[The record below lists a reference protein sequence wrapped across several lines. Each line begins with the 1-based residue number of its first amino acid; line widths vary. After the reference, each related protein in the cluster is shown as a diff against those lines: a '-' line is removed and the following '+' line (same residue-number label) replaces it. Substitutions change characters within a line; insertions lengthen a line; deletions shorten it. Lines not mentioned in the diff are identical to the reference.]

1 MDLIAEYERHL
12 RRLDRSPNTIACYIR
27 TLRQADREL
36 PEGLVLATA
45 EELEDWLFS
54 TSPARRGGGE
64 RGKTTRSQYVQ
75 ILKGFGRWSTDPKRP
90 ERIRLDFDATAE
102 LADLQP
108 AKVKPKPTREDD
120 LAQMLRNVGAPYSVW
135 ILLAAYGGLRC
146 IEISRIDREDI
157 TAERIWLH
165 GKGDKERY
173 VPTHPLIWDAV
184 KDLPGGPL
192 AVGEDGSRLS
202 PTQVG
207 HRGNY
212 RIRKAG
218 VRGTSMHKLRT
229 RFGTQTYD
237 ATRDLVAVQELL
249 GHSGPNVTRRY
260 VEVNRDR
267 MATAVAALPV
277 AV

>member
-36 PEGLVLATA
+36 PEGLLRATT

-54 TSPARRGGGE
+54 TSPARRGGGA
-64 RGKTTRSQYVQ
+64 RGKTTRSHYVQ
-75 ILKGFGRWSTDPKRP
+75 ILKGFGRWSVSPRLP
-90 ERIRLDFDATAE
+90 EHLRLDFDATAE
-102 LADLQP
+102 LADLKP
-108 AKVKPKPTREDD
+108 AGVKPKPTREDA
-120 LAQMLRNVGAPYSVW
+120 LAQLLHTVGAPYVVW
-135 ILLAAYGGLRC
+135 ILLAAYAGLRC

-157 TAERIWLH
+157 TEERIWLH
-165 GKGDKERY
+165 GKGDKERF
-173 VPTHPLIWDAV
+173 VPTHPLIWSAV
-184 KDLPGGPL
+184 KDLPAGPL
-192 AVGEDGSRLS
+192 AVGENGERLNA
-202 PTQVG
+202 TQVG

-212 RIRKAG
+212 RIKKAG